1 MLHYIANENF
11 NITNDV
17 YSFVNLQKNQAMNLT
32 DQINEDI
39 KTAMKAGEKDKL
51 MALRDIKSKLLLEM
65 TKEGGDG
72 NVDDSKGMAILNKL
86 YKQRVE
92 SIEIYKTQNRPDLA
106 EEEQKQADVIAA
118 YLPEQLTGDKL
129 EAAVKDII
137 AQVGATTIAD
147 LGKVMGAA
155 NKALAGRA
163 DGKAISELVKK
174 MLA

>member
-1 MLHYIANENF
+1 
-11 NITNDV
+11 
-17 YSFVNLQKNQAMNLT
+17 MNLT

-72 NVDDSKGMAILNKL
+72 SVDDSKGMAILNKL

-118 YLPEQLTGDKL
+118 YLPEQLTGEKL
-129 EAAVKDII
+129 EAAVKEII
-137 AQVGATTIAD
+137 GQVGATSIAD

>member
-1 MLHYIANENF
+1 
-11 NITNDV
+11 
-17 YSFVNLQKNQAMNLT
+17 MNLT

-72 NVDDSKGMAILNKL
+72 SVDDSKGMAILNKL

-118 YLPEQLTGDKL
+118 YLPEQLTGEKL
-129 EAAVKDII
+129 EAAVKEII
-137 AQVGATTIAD
+137 GQVGATSIAD

-174 MLA
+174 ILA

>member
-1 MLHYIANENF
+1 
-11 NITNDV
+11 
-17 YSFVNLQKNQAMNLT
+17 MNLAER
-32 DQINEDI
+32 INEDI
-39 KTAMKAGEKDKL
+39 KAAMKAGEKDKL

-72 NVDDSKGMAILNKL
+72 NVDDTKGAAILNKL

-92 SIEIYKTQNRPDLA
+92 SIEIYKSQNRPDLA

-129 EAAVKDII
+129 ETAVKDLISQI
-137 AQVGATTIAD
+137 GASGPAD
-147 LGKVMGAA
+147 MGKAMGAIT
-155 NKALAGRA
+155 KALAGKA

-174 MLA
+174 LLSNA